1 MKTPI
6 RTTLTVMS
14 LLCLPLVGCAAP
26 KKDTSAPPDA
36 ITADSIAMSAPAADY
51 DYDYADASVSEDE
64 AMMEG
69 DDAGSPVVAD
79 LAEAEAPAMPMDA
92 PAREMSVAGTSSGKV
107 SRIASRRAERQA
119 RRQAR
124 TKAKKSNGSKAIAA
138 TPTAS
143 TPTAATSTAQQPIQ
157 APPQTER
164 KDNSNEGYDRITE
177 QNFTAVAQKP
187 LSTFSIDV
195 DTASYSNVR
204 RYLQS
209 GSLPPVDAVR
219 IEEMVN
225 YFSYNYPQ
233 PRGDRPFSVTTE
245 VADCPWDQSHRLVH
259 IGLKGKE
266 LSRAQIPPRNLVFLL
281 DVSGS
286 MNSHDKLPL
295 LKQALGMVVK
305 QLDARDRVS
314 IVVYAGAS
322 GVVLNPT
329 AGNLHDQIMGA
340 LNRLS
345 AGGSTNGGQG
355 IELAYKLAQQSF
367 VRGGINR
374 VILATD
380 GDFNVG
386 VTSRNQLERL
396 IEQKRQSGV
405 FLSVLG
411 FGTGNIKDSQMEMLA
426 DKGNGNYAY
435 IDSSREAH
443 KVLVEELGSTL
454 VTIAKDVK
462 IQVEFN
468 PSMVKSYR
476 LIGYEN
482 RALADRDFNDDR
494 KDAGE
499 IGAGHTVTALYEVVP
514 RGNGGT
520 GVDPLRYQ
528 QEGDH
533 TLTSAANSGEMMYL
547 KLRYKKPSGS
557 RSTLVTYPILESDHT
572 LAQSSQN
579 FRFSAAVAGFGM
591 LLRNSEHAG
600 ETSFHQLHGL
610 AQSALGNDPKGY
622 RREFLNLVKK
632 AGHLRGEQPSVAI
645 AR

>member
-1 MKTPI
+1 MP
-6 RTTLTVMS
+6 
-14 LLCLPLVGCAAP
+14 
-26 KKDTSAPPDA
+26 
-36 ITADSIAMSAPAADY
+36 DSIALAGGGADY
-51 DYDYADASVSEDE
+51 ASAEDLGDEGANDVASEE
-64 AMMEG
+64 RMY
-69 DDAGSPVVAD
+69 
-79 LAEAEAPAMPMDA
+79 EAEAPASTPAPEPLEYADADSDA
-92 PAREMSVAGTSSGKV
+92 PEAAPEADARAPVGIAAGAPSTRATRVAKRQAKRESRRAARLSKQKAKLPASNKPMSVASGPKTTV
-107 SRIASRRAERQA
+107 Q
-119 RRQAR
+119 Q
-124 TKAKKSNGSKAIAA
+124 G
-138 TPTAS
+138 
-143 TPTAATSTAQQPIQ
+143 QPIQ
-157 APPQTER
+157 APPQTTR
-164 KDNSNEGYDRITE
+164 QDNQNEGYDRIAE

-209 GSLPPVDAVR
+209 GTLPPVDSVR
-219 IEEMVN
+219 IEEMIN
-225 YFSYNYPQ
+225 YFSYSYPQ
-233 PRGDRPFSVTTE
+233 PRGNRPFSVTTE
-245 VADCPWDQSHRLVH
+245 VADCPWDQDHRLVH
-259 IGLKGKE
+259 IGLKGKDIA
-266 LSRAQIPPRNLVFLL
+266 RGAIPPRNLVFLL

-286 MNSHDKLPL
+286 MNSRDKLPL
-295 LKQALGMVVK
+295 LKQAMGMVVK
-305 QLDARDRVS
+305 QLSARDRVS

-329 AGNLHDQIMGA
+329 AGNHHEQIMSA

-355 IELAYKLAQQSF
+355 IQLAYKLAQKSF

-386 VTSRNQLERL
+386 TTSRNSLERL
-396 IEQKRQSGV
+396 IESKRRSGV

-411 FGTGNIKDSQMEMLA
+411 FGTGNLKDSQMEMLA

-435 IDSSREAH
+435 IDSAREAH
-443 KVLVEELGSTL
+443 KVLVDELGSTL
-454 VTIAKDVK
+454 ITIAKDVK

-468 PSMVKSYR
+468 PSMVQSYR

-514 RGNGGT
+514 RGAGGP

-533 TLTSAANSGEMMYL
+533 TLTSAANSGEIMHL
-547 KLRYKKPSGS
+547 KLRYKQPAGS
-557 RSTLVTYPILESDHT
+557 KSTLVTYPIVESDKT
-572 LAQSSQN
+572 LSQSSQN

-591 LLRNSEHAG
+591 LLRNSDHAG
-600 ETSFHQLHGL
+600 ETSFHNLHGL
-610 AQSALGNDPKGY
+610 AQSALGRDSKGY

-632 AGHLRGEQPSVAI
+632 AGHLRGEKPSVAI